1 LPNWRNSLST
11 QIFPD
16 NACRR
21 EILNLDVECSFSG
34 CKWSGKLKDLEAHAA
49 QCEFSEVQC
58 KMCGNHVQKKS
69 IAAHLKSDCPMRPEL
84 CVHCGKNVPY
94 QQMQAHLSRVCPE
107 VLRSCPNKCNPKLQM
122 KLHELEKHVSLS
134 EGDCPLSTMNCPY
147 SVFSCNFVS
156 LRKNIESHLQQ
167 YSVYHAQILAHHH
180 SQLALELGKM
190 RTTQQNQSE
199 RILALEQR
207 ASTTEKRLDTV
218 EQRVKSAGD
227 RSESTGRYSLTQ
239 DTQHAVVPYTGAT
252 GTGEVS
258 LQQFEA
264 LSSKVTELD
273 HSLDRCLSSSLDQE
287 LRLQLLERATFNG
300 ILLWRIDDFARRRRE
315 AVDGVTLSLYST
327 PFYTSR
333 HGYKMCARVY
343 LNGDGLGK
351 GTHLSFFFVI
361 MRGPFDALLTWP
373 FKQKVMLTLI
383 NQVGKKHI
391 TDHFRPDPASS
402 SFQRPGRKEMNIAS
416 GCPMFIR
423 IDHLL
428 NGGFIRDD
436 SVFLR
441 IVVDTSDLPKVVP

>member
-1 LPNWRNSLST
+1 
-11 QIFPD
+11 
-16 NACRR
+16 
-21 EILNLDVECSFSG
+21 
-34 CKWSGKLKDLEAHAA
+34 
-49 QCEFSEVQC
+49 
-58 KMCGNHVQKKS
+58 M
-69 IAAHLKSDCPMRPEL
+69 
-84 CVHCGKNVPY
+84 
-94 QQMQAHLSRVCPE
+94 
-107 VLRSCPNKCNPKLQM
+107 
-122 KLHELEKHVSLS
+122 
-134 EGDCPLSTMNCPY
+134 
-147 SVFSCNFVS
+147 
-156 LRKNIESHLQQ
+156 RKNIDSHLSQFA
-167 YSVYHAQILAHHH
+167 VYHAQIQAQHF
-180 SQLALELGKM
+180 AELCQSIEEMKV
-190 RTTQQNQSE
+190 TQQNQSE
-199 RILALEQR
+199 RIHALEQI
-207 ASTTEKRLDTV
+207 ASGTERRLTGL
-218 EQRVKSAGD
+218 ETRIKMSGD
-227 RSESTGRYSLTQ
+227 RSEQGRFGGSSTLAT
-239 DTQHAVVPYTGAT
+239 T
-252 GTGEVS
+252 GTPSPQFPGS
-258 LQQFEA
+258 SAPHSHPTLAQFEA

-273 HSLDRCLSSSLDQE
+273 HTLDRCLSSSLDQE
-287 LRLQLLERATFNG
+287 LRLQLLERATYKG
-300 ILLWRIDDFARRRRE
+300 ILLWKIDDFTRRRRE

-402 SFQRPGRKEMNIAS
+402 SFQRPGWKEMSIAS

-428 NGGFIRDD
+428 NGGFIKDD

>member
-1 LPNWRNSLST
+1 
-11 QIFPD
+11 
-16 NACRR
+16 
-21 EILNLDVECSFSG
+21 
-34 CKWSGKLKDLEAHAA
+34 
-49 QCEFSEVQC
+49 
-58 KMCGNHVQKKS
+58 
-69 IAAHLKSDCPMRPEL
+69 
-84 CVHCGKNVPY
+84 
-94 QQMQAHLSRVCPE
+94 
-107 VLRSCPNKCNPKLQM
+107 M
-122 KLHELEKHVSLS
+122 KLHDLEKHVSVS
-134 EGDCPLSTMNCPY
+134 EGNCPLSTIKCPY
-147 SVFSCNFVS
+147 SVFNCSFVS
-156 LRKNIESHLQQ
+156 MRQNIDNHLQQ
-167 YSVYHAQILAHHH
+167 FAVYHAQIQAQHFSLLLT
-180 SQLALELGKM
+180 SIEKM
-190 RTTQQNQSE
+190 RVTQQNQSE
-199 RILALEQR
+199 RIHALEQL
-207 ASTTEKRLDTV
+207 ASGTERRLTGL
-218 EQRVKSAGD
+218 ESRIKTLGD
-227 RSESTGRYSLTQ
+227 RSEGARSSGSTLAATQ
-239 DTQHAVVPYTGAT
+239 TPSPVPGASHSHL
-252 GTGEVS
+252 S
-258 LQQFEA
+258 LQEVEA
-264 LSSKVTELD
+264 LRSKVTELD

-287 LRLQLLERATFNG
+287 LRLQLLERATYNG
-300 ILLWRIDDFARRRRE
+300 ILLWKIDDFTRRRRE

-333 HGYKMCARVY
+333 HGYKMCARIY

-436 SVFLR
+436 SIFLR